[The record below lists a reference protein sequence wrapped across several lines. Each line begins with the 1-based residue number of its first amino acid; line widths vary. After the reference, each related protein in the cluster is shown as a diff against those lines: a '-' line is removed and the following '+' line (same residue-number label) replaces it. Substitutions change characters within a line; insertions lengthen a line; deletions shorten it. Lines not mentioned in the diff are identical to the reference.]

1 VQNLTVQQNFQKI
14 AAPFSGVVTQR
25 SVDVGDL
32 VTAGVN
38 ATTNEGNE
46 LFRLARTDVLR
57 VFINVPQ
64 IYSPAVSQGTK
75 AYLQLM
81 EFPGEKF
88 QGHITNI
95 SRAIDPTTR
104 TLLTEVQVPNPEGRL
119 FPGAYAQVHLIL
131 PVNPGIIVPV
141 NALIFR
147 QGGLQAGVVDASGIV
162 RLRKIAIGRDLGTAV
177 EVVEGIARPIRI
189 GHTTSKKASPS
200 ATPSPPPDSKSER
213 LNDYE

>member
-1 VQNLTVQQNFQKI
+1 MTALAMIIGMVPMSLGLGEGGEQN
-14 AAPFSGVVTQR
+14 APLGRRVADCDRRNAVFCSSNLFHHPSPQARKR

-38 ATTNEGNE
+38 ATMNEGNE

-64 IYSPAVSQGTK
+64 IYSPVVSQGTK

-95 SRAIDPTTR
+95 SGAIDPTTR
-104 TLLTEVQVPNPEGRL
+104 TLLTEVQVPNPDGRL
-119 FPGAYAQVHLIL
+119 FPGAYGRRDRSRRS
-131 PVNPGIIVPV
+131 PG
-141 NALIFR
+141 R
-147 QGGLQAGVVDASGIV
+147 QSL
-162 RLRKIAIGRDLGTAV
+162 
-177 EVVEGIARPIRI
+177 
-189 GHTTSKKASPS
+189 
-200 ATPSPPPDSKSER
+200 
-213 LNDYE
+213 